1 MNNDLTNFI
10 VEFSTKGLAELKQG
24 IKDLGDKI
32 DEVGKKFQEGQT
44 HGKSFLSSLDSIASK
59 VEAIG
64 AAVATLGFK
73 KAFDIK
79 NESLELQ
86 RFSSDT
92 GIAAQN
98 IEALGLALKFGG
110 FGGDKGTASGFFT
123 NLQLLREKLQRGE
136 IGDSEVKE
144 WANDLGFSISPNA
157 GIAEYIQTI
166 SQSLYDLD
174 KAGRIADRMRL
185 ADSLGIDRTMELFL
199 KEGPEYV
206 RQALKEAGAETWLS
220 DPTVARRSAELNTNW
235 EKFKNQF
242 NKMFSDEWLKAAND
256 LVDVLTKLEPTM
268 GKLVNQLGGAVGESL
283 RGISHV
289 IDLFQGKTSLADFS
303 KMMEEN
309 KQFSQEIG
317 RVIGTVFG
325 GIIGLLIGHPLLGAA
340 IGNWLGGKLG
350 SVDMPQPSP
359 DVSPQET
366 FEALSSWTEKDF
378 QAWKNSGTPFLNDYL
393 RNTQKG
399 NIITNIKLDPTK
411 PTDMTQ
417 NPDGTWTTRDGRGM
431 TIVSREAM

>member
-24 IKDLGDKI
+24 MKDLGDKI

-44 HGKSFLSSLDSIASK
+44 HGKSFLSSLDSIATK
-59 VEAIG
+59 IEAIG
-64 AAVATLGFK
+64 AAVGTLGFK

-144 WANDLGFSISPNA
+144 WANAGFKISPNA

-206 RQALKEAGAETWLS
+206 MQALKEAGAETWLS

-242 NKMFSDEWLKAAND
+242 NKMFSDEWLQAAND
-256 LVDVLTKLEPTM
+256 LVNVLTKLEPTM
-268 GKLVNQLGGAVGESL
+268 ATLVNQLGGAVGESL

-289 IDLFQGKTSLADFS
+289 IDLFQGKTSLDDFT
-303 KMMEEN
+303 KAIKEN
-309 KQFSQEIG
+309 KDFAKEVGSA
-317 RVIGTVFG
+317 IGTALGAIVG
-325 GIIGLLIGHPLLGAA
+325 ALTGHPLLGAA
-340 IGNWLGGKLG
+340 IGSMIGKKLG
-350 SVDMPQPSP
+350 EKSNEASNIEYKEFDWEKYKQGLPQSAELPTDTQFVAGMSL
-359 DVSPQET
+359 DW
-366 FEALSSWTEKDF
+366 LK
-378 QAWKNSGTPFLNDYL
+378 KNP
-393 RNTQKG
+393 

>member
-24 IKDLGDKI
+24 MDDLGKKI
-32 DEVGKKFQEGQT
+32 DEVGKKFEESKD
-44 HGKSFLSSLDSIASK
+44 KSNGFLSTLDSVATK
-59 VEAIG
+59 LEAIG
-64 AAVATLGFK
+64 VAVAGLGLK

-86 RFSSDT
+86 RFSSYT

-110 FGGDKGTASGFFT
+110 FGGDKSTANNFFN
-123 NLQLLREKLQRGE
+123 NLQALREKLQRGE

-144 WANDLGFSISPNA
+144 WANAGFKISPNA

-174 KAGRIADRMRL
+174 SAGRVADRSRL
-185 ADSLGIDRTMELFL
+185 AKSLGIDSTMELFL

-206 RQALKEAGAETWLS
+206 MQALKEAGAETWLS
-220 DPTVARRSAELNTNW
+220 DPTVARRSSELNTSW

-242 NKMFSDEWLKAAND
+242 NKMFSDEWLQAAID
-256 LVDVLTKLEPTM
+256 LVGVLDRLEPTM
-268 GKLVNQLGGAVGESL
+268 ATLVNQLGGAVGDSL
-283 RGISHV
+283 RGISHLLDV
-289 IDLFQGKTSLADFS
+289 FQGKTSLNDFTKALQENKDFS
-303 KMMEEN
+303 GEVG
-309 KQFSQEIG
+309 SA
-317 RVIGTVFG
+317 IGTALG
-325 GIIGLLIGHPLLGAA
+325 GLIGLLVGHPVLGAA
-340 IGNWLGGKLG
+340 IGNWIGKKIGDNSYDASNREYKEFDWDKYKQGL
-350 SVDMPQPSP
+350 PQSAELP
-359 DVSPQET
+359 T
-366 FEALSSWTEKDF
+366 
-378 QAWKNSGTPFLNDYL
+378 
-393 RNTQKG
+393 NTQFIAGMSLDWLKKNP

-417 NPDGTWTTRDGRGM
+417 NPDGTWTTRDGRGAA
-431 TIVSREAM
+431 IVSREAM

>member
-24 IKDLGDKI
+24 MDDLGKKI
-32 DEVGKKFQEGQT
+32 DEVGKKFEESNT
-44 HGKSFLSSLDSIASK
+44 KGKSFLSGLDSLATK
-59 VEAIG
+59 LEAIG
-64 AAVATLGFK
+64 ATVAGLGLK

-86 RFSSDT
+86 RFSSYT

-110 FGGDKGTASGFFT
+110 FGGDKGTANNFFN

-144 WANDLGFSISPNA
+144 WANAGFKISPNA

-174 KAGRIADRMRL
+174 KAGRIADRSRL
-185 ADSLGIDRTMELFL
+185 AKSLGIDSTMELFL

-206 RQALKEAGAETWLS
+206 MQALKEAGAETWLS
-220 DPTVARRSAELNTNW
+220 DPTVARRSSELNTSW

-242 NKMFSDEWLKAAND
+242 NKMFSDEWLQAATD
-256 LVDVLTKLEPTM
+256 LVNVLTRLEPTM
-268 GKLVNQLGGAVGESL
+268 ATLVNQLGGAVGDSL
-283 RGISHV
+283 RGIGHL
-289 IDLFQGKTSLADFS
+289 IDLFQGKNSLDDFT
-303 KMMEEN
+303 KAMAEN
-309 KQFSQEIG
+309 KDFAEEVGSA
-317 RVIGTVFG
+317 IGTAFG
-325 GIIGLLIGHPLLGAA
+325 AIIGALTGHPLLGAA
-340 IGNWLGGKLG
+340 IGSMIGKKLG
-350 SVDMPQPSP
+350 KKSYDASNVEYQEFDWERYRQGLPQ
-359 DVSPQET
+359 
-366 FEALSSWTEKDF
+366 DF
-378 QAWKNSGTPFLNDYL
+378 SKVPT
-393 RNTQKG
+393 NTQWYAGMSMDMLKNNP